1 MNSDLVYHKK
11 DKYGN
16 LTPYSVDT
24 THIGKCIYTKSVG
37 GTQPVDITLNYK
49 NPEGD
54 AEALPPAPTMQRHLR
69 PPGPGAVRFMEHVSP
84 SPPGGH
90 VFYLQGAQKT

>member
-1 MNSDLVYHKK
+1 MNSDLVFHKK

-24 THIGKCIYTKSVG
+24 THIGKCIYTKSIG
-37 GTQPVDITLNYK
+37 STQPEDITHNYK

-54 AEALPPAPTMQRHLR
+54 AQALS
-69 PPGPGAVRFMEHVSP
+69 PPGPDAVRLTQRVSL

-90 VFYLQGAQKT
+90 VLYLQAARRT